1 VLLSLLLACAPEPP
15 AKPQKLYTIQLE
27 RRETIW
33 LRSGC
38 NGVPQP
44 YLTLYGDIVAVED
57 PTSHEPLPLPIETEW
72 EEWLK
77 FTAAID
83 VPNDAQI
90 QLRGSSAIP
99 REIFYQGESVWKQ
112 ADHNPI
118 RRQQ

>member
-1 VLLSLLLACAPEPP
+1 MILSLLLACSPDPP
-15 AKPQKLYTIQLE
+15 PKLYKLYTVELE
-27 RRETIW
+27 RRDTIW

-44 YLTLYGDIVAVED
+44 YLTLYGEIVAVEH
-57 PTSHEPLPLPIETEW
+57 PVSHESLSLPEETTW
-72 EEWLK
+72 EGRLR

-83 VPNDAQI
+83 VPNDATI
-90 QLRGSSAIP
+90 QVPASAP
-99 REIFYQGESVWKQ
+99 RIDEVFYQGESVWKQ